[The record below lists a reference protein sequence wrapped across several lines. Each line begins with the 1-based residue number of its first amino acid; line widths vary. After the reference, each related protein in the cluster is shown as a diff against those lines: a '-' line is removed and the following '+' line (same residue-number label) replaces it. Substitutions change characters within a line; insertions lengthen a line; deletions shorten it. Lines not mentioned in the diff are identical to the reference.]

1 MTMPAGEH
9 LKVLVVDDD
18 PAIRRGLTLILKSE
32 PDVTVVGEAGDGVD
46 ALVHAERLLPDVV
59 LMDLRMPRLDGL
71 SATRRLKAESP
82 DTRVIVL
89 SVYADRLEAALAAGA
104 DQFLLKD
111 CTVDQ
116 LLDAV
121 RGGGSHL
128 EAPSSDEANGIGGR
142 GEADSS
148 PRSKE
153 KGDI

>member
-1 MTMPAGEH
+1 MTTRAGQG

-18 PAIRRGLTLILKSE
+18 PVIRRGLMLILKSE

-46 ALVHAERLLPDVV
+46 ALVHVARLSPDVV

-71 SATRRLKAESP
+71 KATRLLKAHKP
-82 DTRVIVL
+82 GTRVIIL
-89 SVYADRLEAALAAGA
+89 SVYADRVEAALAAGA
-104 DQFLLKD
+104 EQFLLKD

-116 LLDAV
+116 LLDAIL
-121 RGGGSHL
+121 GGGTHL
-128 EAPSSDEANGIGGR
+128 KAPDSGKANGIGGR

-148 PRSKE
+148 PRPKE